1 MRRLSRG
8 LWLALGLGSTALGLI
23 GAVVPL
29 MPTTIFLIIAA
40 YCFSRSSERL
50 EAWLLGHR
58 HFGPTLIAWRR
69 DGAIGRRAKIAA
81 CTGWASCCSG
91 RRRIRMR
98 CLPPASASR
107 SPAVPPSLSAV
118 RGPPTTDKEK
128 PAKGGPV
135 GCGSRIEACD
145 LQLMSPTR
153 PRHKEQSGGLFD
165 WRCGLQ
171 RGARTSHSKKAPP
184 KRGLLIV
191 AGCGSRI

>member
-81 CTGWASCCSG
+81 CTGMALGFVLFWATAHPNALLAAG
-91 RRRIRMR
+91 
-98 CLPPASASR
+98 
-107 SPAVPPSLSAV
+107 
-118 RGPPTTDKEK
+118 
-128 PAKGGPV
+128 V
-135 GCGSRIEACD
+135 GIALAGCAAFVVS
-145 LQLMSPTR
+145 R
-153 PRHKEQSGGLFD
+153 PRPAD
-165 WRCGLQ
+165 DR
-171 RGARTSHSKKAPP
+171 
-184 KRGLLIV
+184 
-191 AGCGSRI
+191 